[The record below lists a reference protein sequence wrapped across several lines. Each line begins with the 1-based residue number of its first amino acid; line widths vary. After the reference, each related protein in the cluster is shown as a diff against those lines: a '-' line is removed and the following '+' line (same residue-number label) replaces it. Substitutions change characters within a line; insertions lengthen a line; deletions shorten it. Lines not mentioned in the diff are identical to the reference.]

1 MIIIMRFW
9 QAAEVATRYYT
20 SILMGHA
27 SAADLLKHID
37 TAVVKVSKN
46 RIVQIGMD
54 GPNVNWKLFE
64 DLQTQLLSDTDKQ
77 MLNVGS
83 CGLHTIHGAYRDGTK
98 ATKWNTECSECF
110 LSSCFYLFKD

>member
-1 MIIIMRFW
+1 MRFW
-9 QAAEVATRYYT
+9 QGTGVATRYYT

-54 GPNVNWKLFE
+54 GPNVNWKVFE
-64 DLQTQLLSDTDKQ
+64 DLQKRLLSKQ

-83 CGLHTIHGAYRDGTK
+83 CGLHTIHGAYRDSIKQPRETQ
-98 ATKWNTECSECF
+98 NVS
-110 LSSCFYLFKD
+110 